1 MTIYIYIIFPK
12 DTTAAPTA
20 KKVSISAGKGG
31 KSDSCIHGGSKRGNR
46 RRTARGIGKRKA
58 SVTIL
63 RRAYV
68 QDKLRINFIF
78 IEEYI
83 YIYKA
88 REVNYI
94 SINK

>member
-46 RRTARGIGKRKA
+46 RRTARGIGK
-58 SVTIL
+58 
-63 RRAYV
+63 
-68 QDKLRINFIF
+68 
-78 IEEYI
+78 
-83 YIYKA
+83 
-88 REVNYI
+88 
-94 SINK
+94 